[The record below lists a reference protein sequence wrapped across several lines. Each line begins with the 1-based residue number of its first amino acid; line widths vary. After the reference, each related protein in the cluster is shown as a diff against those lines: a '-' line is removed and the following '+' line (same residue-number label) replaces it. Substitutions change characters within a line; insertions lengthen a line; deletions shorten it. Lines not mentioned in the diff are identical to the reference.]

1 LVSAGHRRPGD
12 GEFHIRAERDGGSP
26 LSTKNASAVV
36 SSSQSASLKLQPP
49 RAATPF
55 PVILATAT
63 AVPEHTITR
72 DDVKYYMGRVFD
84 IPERKLEA
92 MMSIVDNA
100 QVLKRHSIFP
110 ITYTVEPR
118 ALYKTNQEYIE
129 HAIKLGREAAEKCL
143 ERAHLRADEIDL
155 IITVSCTGFMIP
167 SLDAHLINMM
177 GFRSDVRRMPFTE
190 LGCAAG
196 AMAIARAADYLKAYP
211 GGNALVIAVELP
223 SLTFQRK
230 DISQA
235 NLISSILFG
244 DGAAAVVVSNSPKAV
259 SDVLP
264 SASSASP
271 STPAH
276 ANGNG
281 NYPANGSAA
290 TAALAHKPQILV
302 SETYTFPDSLGAM
315 GFDLRDSGFHILLD
329 KNVPDMIGA
338 KIKPLIDDFLGRHGL
353 TQQDIKGWI
362 LHPGGARLLGN
373 VEIALGLTKCQTQP
387 SWDVLAN
394 VGNLSSAT
402 ILFILQEWLDKRPL
416 NSGDIALAA
425 AFGPGFSA
433 EFLLLQW
440 T

>member
-1 LVSAGHRRPGD
+1 
-12 GEFHIRAERDGGSP
+12 
-26 LSTKNASAVV
+26 LSIEQASAVA
-36 SSSQSASLKLQPP
+36 SSSQPASLKLQPS
-49 RAATPF
+49 RAATPY

-63 AVPEHTITR
+63 AVPEHIMTR
-72 DDVKYYMGRVFD
+72 EEVKYYMGRVFD

-100 QVLKRHSIFP
+100 QVHKRHSIFP

-118 ALYKTNQEYIE
+118 AFEKTNQEYIE
-129 HAIKLGREAAEKCL
+129 HSIRLGREAAEKCL

-167 SLDAHLINMM
+167 SLDAHLINLM

-196 AMAIARAADYLKAYP
+196 AMGLARAADYLKAYP
-211 GGNALVIAVELP
+211 GGNALIIAVELP
-223 SLTFQRK
+223 TLTFQRK

-235 NLISSILFG
+235 NLISSVLFG
-244 DGAAAVVVSNSPKAV
+244 DGAAAVIVSNNPKAV
-259 SDVLP
+259 AAAP
-264 SASSASP
+264 ASSSAANG
-271 STPAH
+271 TAAAH

-281 NYPANGSAA
+281 NGNLAAHASSASVG
-290 TAALAHKPQILV
+290 AHKPQILV

-329 KNVPDMIGA
+329 KTVPDMIGA
-338 KIKPLIDDFLGRHGL
+338 KIKPLIDGFLGRHGL
-353 TQQDIKGWI
+353 TQKDIKGWI

-373 VEIALGLTKCQTQP
+373 VEIALGLDKRDTQP
-387 SWDVLAN
+387 SWDILAN

-416 NSGDIALAA
+416 NPGDIALAA

>member
-1 LVSAGHRRPGD
+1 LSLSNA
-12 GEFHIRAERDGGSP
+12 AEQR
-26 LSTKNASAVV
+26 LSSENCTIA
-36 SSSQSASLKLQPP
+36 
-49 RAATPF
+49 
-55 PVILATAT
+55 ATAT
-63 AVPEHTITR
+63 ALPPHKITR
-72 DDVKYYMGRVFD
+72 EDVKYYMGRVFD

-100 QVLKRHSIFP
+100 RVHNRHAIFP
-110 ITYTVEPR
+110 IEYTVEPR
-118 ALYKTNQEYIE
+118 PLSKTNEEYME

-143 ERAHLRADEIDL
+143 KRAELAPTDIDL

-167 SLDAHLINMM
+167 SLDAHLIHLM
-177 GFRSDVRRMPFTE
+177 GFRPNVRRMPFTE

-196 AMAIARAADYLKAYP
+196 AMALGRAADYLKAEP
-211 GGNALVIAVELP
+211 GGNVLIIAVELP

-244 DGAAAVVVSNSPKAV
+244 DGAAAVVVRGKPVHGPK
-259 SDVLP
+259 
-264 SASSASP
+264 
-271 STPAH
+271 
-276 ANGNG
+276 
-281 NYPANGSAA
+281 
-290 TAALAHKPQILV
+290 ILF

-315 GFDLRDSGFHILLD
+315 GFDLRDSGFHILLAKD
-329 KNVPDMIGA
+329 VPEMIGA
-338 KIKPLIDDFLGRHGL
+338 KINELVDGFLERCGKKRE
-353 TQQDIKGWI
+353 DIKGWI

-373 VEIALGLTKCQTQP
+373 VETQLGLTQCDTQP

-402 ILFILQEWLDKRPL
+402 ILFILQEWLEKRPL
-416 NSGDIALAA
+416 KTGEYALLA

>member
-1 LVSAGHRRPGD
+1 VA
-12 GEFHIRAERDGGSP
+12 
-26 LSTKNASAVV
+26 
-36 SSSQSASLKLQPP
+36 SSSQPASIKLQPQ
-49 RAATPF
+49 RAATPHPF
-55 PVILATAT
+55 ILATAT
-63 AVPEHTITR
+63 ALPEHLITR

-100 QVLKRHSIFP
+100 QVHKRHSIFP

-118 ALYKTNQEYIE
+118 PLQKTNNEYIE

-167 SLDAHLINMM
+167 SLDAHLINLM

-196 AMAIARAADYLKAYP
+196 AMGLARAADYLKAYP

-223 SLTFQRK
+223 TLTFQRK

-244 DGAAAVVVSNSPKAV
+244 DGAAAVIVSNNPKAV
-259 SDVLP
+259 AAAP
-264 SASSASP
+264 SSI
-271 STPAH
+271 STAP

-281 NYPANGSAA
+281 NGNSAA
-290 TAALAHKPQILV
+290 GAGSHKPKILV
-302 SETYTFPDSLGAM
+302 TETYTFPDSLGAM
-315 GFDLRDSGFHILLD
+315 GFDLRDAGFHILLD
-329 KNVPDMIGA
+329 KGVPDMIGA
-338 KIKPLIDDFLGRHGL
+338 QIKSLIDDFLGRHGL

-373 VEIALGLTKCQTQP
+373 VEIALGLNKSDTQP
-387 SWDVLAN
+387 SWDILAN

-402 ILFILQEWLDKRPL
+402 ILFILQEWLEKRPL
-416 NSGDIALAA
+416 NPGDIALAA
-425 AFGPGFSA
+425 ASGPGFSA

>member
-1 LVSAGHRRPGD
+1 
-12 GEFHIRAERDGGSP
+12 
-26 LSTKNASAVV
+26 LSTDRVATLATSHQTN
-36 SSSQSASLKLQPP
+36 SSHS
-49 RAATPF
+49 T
-55 PVILATAT
+55 IIATAT

-100 QVLKRHSIFP
+100 QVHKRHAIFP

-118 ALYKTNQEYIE
+118 ALEKTNQEYME

-143 ERAHLRADEIDL
+143 ERADIRADEVDL

-167 SLDAHLINMM
+167 SLDAHLINLM
-177 GFRSDVRRMPFTE
+177 GFRADVRRMPFTE

-196 AMAIARAADYLKAYP
+196 AMALGRAADFLKAYP
-211 GGNALVIAVELP
+211 GGNVLIIAVELP

-244 DGAAAVVVSNSPKAV
+244 DGAAAVLV
-259 SDVLP
+259 
-264 SASSASP
+264 
-271 STPAH
+271 T
-276 ANGNG
+276 GNG
-281 NYPANGSAA
+281 GHGPR
-290 TAALAHKPQILV
+290 ILV

-329 KNVPDMIGA
+329 KGVPEMIGA
-338 KIKPLIDDFLGRHGL
+338 KIQGLVHGFLQRHGL
-353 TQQDIKGWI
+353 EQDDIKGWI

-387 SWDVLAN
+387 SWDILGN

-402 ILFILQEWLDKRPL
+402 ILFILQEWLEKRPL
-416 NSGDIALAA
+416 QPGDYALAA